1 MGELGDRGHLR
12 RMHELLYEADKHRNR
27 FKFSEIASIGLEC
40 SNWISALR
48 SKDFYYGSFLME
60 AGCFRINS
68 SVSNKIDYMMAK
80 KL

>member
-1 MGELGDRGHLR
+1 MRERKSGKWESSKIEDTYGGC
-12 RMHELLYEADKHRNR
+12 MSCYMKQTNRNR
-27 FKFSEIASIGLEC
+27 FKFSEIASAGLEC

-68 SVSNKIDYMMAK
+68 SVSNKID
-80 KL
+80 